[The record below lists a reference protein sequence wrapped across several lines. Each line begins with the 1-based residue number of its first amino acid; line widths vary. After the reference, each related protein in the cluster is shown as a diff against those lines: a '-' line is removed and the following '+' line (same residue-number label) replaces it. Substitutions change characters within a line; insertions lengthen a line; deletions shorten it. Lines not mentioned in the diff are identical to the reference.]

1 MSFFKKISLSKS
13 LFKKTKILLKNL
25 FVISYNI
32 CHIKESNNKLVD
44 TQLKT
49 EENFKVELKEI
60 IQLLYRS
67 RSSIKK

>member
-1 MSFFKKISLSKS
+1 MSFFKKISLSNS

-32 CHIKESNNKLVD
+32 CHIKESYNKLVD

-49 EENFKVELKEI
+49 EENFKVGLKKI